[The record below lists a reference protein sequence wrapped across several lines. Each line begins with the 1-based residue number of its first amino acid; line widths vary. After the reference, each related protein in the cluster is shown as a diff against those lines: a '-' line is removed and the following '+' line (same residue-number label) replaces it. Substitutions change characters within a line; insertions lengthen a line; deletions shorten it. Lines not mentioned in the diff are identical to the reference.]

1 MQGGVW
7 QEVVWD
13 IKCNANCRRIQ
24 DTFGLRVNASIVK
37 APCRGSG
44 CSGDRDKSNDVLL
57 RVNQIQSSS
66 CCEGQPQA
74 GAGKA
79 FQCLNY
85 FSYTCQKNGTASNTW
100 YQGFGTMLSRDF
112 IHYCFVHHPIIEHK
126 EIGDFH
132 FHSAQWQP
140 FLAAWK
146 NCDTHSCQATTFES
160 THAPH
165 ICLRPRQNP

>member
-57 RVNQIQSSS
+57 GVNQIQSSS

-74 GAGKA
+74 GAGKV

-85 FSYTCQKNGTASNTW
+85 FSYTCQKKGTASNTW

-112 IHYCFVHHPIIEHK
+112 IHYILPRTSPHHR
-126 EIGDFH
+126 
-132 FHSAQWQP
+132 AQRNRG
-140 FLAAWK
+140 FSFSLCSVAAI
-146 NCDTHSCQATTFES
+146 
-160 THAPH
+160 PG
-165 ICLRPRQNP
+165 CLEEL